1 MLFLPTFRYEEFM
14 EASGRLNDLAN
25 YTQLM
30 ELSERI
36 GYAVSKVVFRGY
48 QAGDKLQVSSTNFAR
63 ARNGSSCYVDASLFF
78 PA

>member
-63 ARNGSSCYVDASLFF
+63 ARTGSSCYVDASLFF